1 MYLLGYDI
9 GSSSVKTAL
18 VDAKTRA
25 VIDVV
30 KYPEQEMEIM
40 SRQKGWAEQQPEL
53 WWRYLC
59 IGTKSILEKNN
70 IDAASIESIGIS
82 YQMHGLVVVNKELQ
96 VLRPA
101 IIWCDSRAVSIG
113 NRAFEQMGPDFC
125 LSNYQNSPGNF
136 TASKIKWIKDNEPDT
151 YRKIYKVML
160 PGDYIAMKL
169 TGRIS
174 TTISGLSEGIL
185 WNFKENRIAT
195 KLLDHYQIQHDL
207 IPEVLPTF
215 SQSGKLTAEASK
227 ETGLSENTIVTYR
240 AGDQPNNALSLNVLR
255 PGEVAATSGTSGVVY
270 GVVDKIVVDE
280 ESRVNAFAHVNYS
293 DDTKRTGVLLCINGA
308 GIQYSWLKNQVARS
322 NRSYE
327 DMERMVSTVP
337 VGSEGILMFPYG
349 NGAERIFNN
358 RNLES
363 HILNVEFNR
372 HTRAHL
378 YRAALE
384 GIAFTFVYG
393 IHILIEMGIK
403 VNKMRVGNDNMFRSE
418 VFSTTI
424 ATLLNID
431 LEVYDTTGAVGA
443 ALASGHGSG
452 RYDSLESVL
461 SSIEPIRTFSPAH
474 NHAEYSQAYRFW
486 EDNLYNIINNTSRGK
501 ELESQEITEKN
512 KLIAKQSLLIEE
524 QDRKLNEVI
533 RGLQSLKTDYNS
545 KDITLMISGLERNVK
560 RVEEI
565 SNHIDL
571 LDNPYIDN
579 LKSTY
584 PDLSFEELKM
594 CNFLK
599 LRFTTKEIAEK
610 LSLSYRGAETKRY
623 RLRKKMN
630 INKGVSLFTFL
641 DSVGSK

>member
-18 VDAKTRA
+18 VDAETQE

-30 KYPEQEMEIM
+30 KYPEQEMEII

-59 IGTKSILEKNN
+59 LGTQRILEKNN
-70 IDAASIESIGIS
+70 IDPSSVESIGIS
-82 YQMHGLVVVNKELQ
+82 YQMHGLVTVDEELQ

-113 NRAFEQMGPDFC
+113 NRAFEKMGSEYC
-125 LSNYQNSPGNF
+125 LENYQNSPGNF
-136 TASKIKWIKDNEPDT
+136 TASKLKWIKDNEPDI
-151 YRKIYKVML
+151 YKKIYKVML

-169 TGRIS
+169 SGKVS

-185 WNFKENRIAT
+185 WNFKENRLAT
-195 KLLDHYQIQHDL
+195 KLLDHYEIQHDL
-207 IPEVLPTF
+207 IPEILPTF
-215 SQSGKLTAEASK
+215 SESGKLNAEASK
-227 ETGLSENTIVTYR
+227 QTGLAEGTVVSYR
-240 AGDQPNNALSLNVLR
+240 AGDQPNNALCLNVLR
-255 PGEVAATSGTSGVVY
+255 PGEIAATSGTSGVVY
-270 GVVDKIVVDE
+270 GVVDKRVVDE
-280 ESRVNAFAHVNYS
+280 KSRVNAFAHVNYTEE
-293 DDTKRTGVLLCINGA
+293 TKRTGVLLCINGA
-308 GIQYSWLKNQVARS
+308 GIQYSWLRNQVARS
-322 NRSYE
+322 NRSYD
-327 DMERMVSTVP
+327 DMERMLSTVP
-337 VGSEGILMFPYG
+337 VGSEGILIYPFG

-358 RNLES
+358 RNLQS
-363 HILNVEFNR
+363 HILNVAFNR

-384 GIAFTFVYG
+384 GVAFAFVYG
-393 IHILIEMGIK
+393 INILKEMGIE
-403 VNKMRVGNDNMFRSE
+403 VSKMRVGNDNMFRSE

-443 ALASGHGSG
+443 ALASGQGSG
-452 RYDSLESVL
+452 RYQTVETVL
-461 SSIEPIRTFSPAH
+461 SKIKPIKKFSPAN
-474 NHAEYSQAYRFW
+474 NHTEYTQAYRRW
-486 EDNLYNIINNTSRGK
+486 EDKLDMIINNNTSN
-501 ELESQEITEKN
+501 EEYESEEIAKKN
-512 KLIAKQSLLIEE
+512 KLISKQALLIEE
-524 QDRKLNEVI
+524 QERKLNEVI
-533 RGLQSLKTDYNS
+533 KNLEGLKKGQ
-545 KDITLMISGLERNVK
+545 
-560 RVEEI
+560 
-565 SNHIDL
+565 
-571 LDNPYIDN
+571 

-630 INKGVSLFTFL
+630 IDKGISLFAFL
-641 DSVGSK
+641 DSVPSSR